1 MLYHYPFSP
10 ILRQKVYIE
19 SMDRTEAVELY
30 ELYDHTEEIMSSEI
44 MELEELLHSRIATP
58 VAPPVVVSP

>member
-44 MELEELLHSRIATP
+44 MELE
-58 VAPPVVVSP
+58 